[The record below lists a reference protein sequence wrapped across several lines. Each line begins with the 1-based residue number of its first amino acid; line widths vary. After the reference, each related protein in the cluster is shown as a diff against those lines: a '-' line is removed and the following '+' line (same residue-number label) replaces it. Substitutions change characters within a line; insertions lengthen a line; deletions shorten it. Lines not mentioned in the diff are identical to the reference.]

1 MKVLNRI
8 TADFDN
14 TINDNNEI
22 VKNIRIDNFNEF
34 KKTGIPTS
42 KEEFWKY
49 TDPSVVNKSEFSL
62 GIPSNIE
69 DKAFD
74 IIIVNGKL
82 IQKNG
87 KVQIADIQNGLEEH
101 ILKIS
106 DFNKTN
112 NPFINLNNAFLAE
125 GCVINFKANSKKEIK
140 VLNIVDNEN
149 SEQIIHPRIIVK
161 AGKNSNISILEEIRF
176 LGKQKNLVNSV
187 TNFYLEEGANV
198 EHIIIDDFSE
208 ETYQISNVL
217 VKQKKDSAFSSY
229 NYSNAKNLT
238 RKDFI
243 VELKDSGSHC
253 DLRGVYLADN
263 DNHID
268 HHTIIEH
275 EKEHCTSNELYKGIL
290 SGKSTGVFNGR
301 IHVHNDAQKTDAIQS
316 NQNILLSDNA
326 KIHTKPELE
335 IYADDVKCTHGAT
348 VGQLDEK
355 GIFYLRA
362 RGIKKKEA
370 QKMMMRAYVGE
381 VLSGIRNEETKNNLL
396 EKIMRNI
403 PEGEA

>member
-1 MKVLNRI
+1 MKVLDGML
-8 TADFDN
+8 ADFDS
-14 TINDNNEI
+14 TINKADEV
-22 VKNIRIDNFNEF
+22 VKNIRIENFSEF
-34 KKTGIPTS
+34 KENGIPTS

-49 TDPSVVNKSEFSL
+49 TDPSIVKDSEFSL
-62 GIPSNIE
+62 GASSEIN
-69 DKAFD
+69 DDGFD
-74 IIIVNGKL
+74 IVIVNGKL
-82 IQKNG
+82 VKKIEH
-87 KVQIADIQNGLEEH
+87 IQNTNVQDGLSIKLLENNYF
-101 ILKIS
+101 
-106 DFNKTN
+106 DKTK
-112 NPFINLNNAFLAE
+112 NPFINLNNAFLTD
-125 GCVINFKANSKKEIK
+125 GCVINFEKESEEEISI
-140 VLNIVDNEN
+140 LNIVNNVN
-149 SEQIIHPRIIVK
+149 SEQIIHPRIIIK
-161 AGKNSNISILEEIRF
+161 AGKNSNITILEEVRF
-176 LGKQKNLVNSV
+176 LGEMKNLVNSV

-198 EHIIIDDFSE
+198 EHVMIDDYSKN
-208 ETYQISNVL
+208 TYQISNIL
-217 VKQKKDSAFSSY
+217 VKQKKDSNFSSY
-229 NYSNAKNLT
+229 NYSNAKKLA

-243 VELKDSGSHC
+243 VELKGRGSHC

-301 IHVHNDAQKTDAIQS
+301 IHVHDDAQKTDAIQS

-326 KIHTKPELE
+326 IIHTKPELE

-362 RGIKKKEA
+362 RGIKRKEA

-381 VLSGIRNEETKNNLL
+381 VLSGIKNDKTRDALL
-396 EKIMRNI
+396 EKIIQNI
-403 PEGEA
+403 PDGD

>member
-1 MKVLNRI
+1 MKVLNKI
-8 TADFDN
+8 AADFDN
-14 TINDNNEI
+14 TINESDS
-22 VKNIRIDNFNEF
+22 KLRNIRIENFEEF

-49 TDPSVVNKSEFSL
+49 TDPSIVNDSEFSL
-62 GIPSNIE
+62 GIPNNFE
-69 DKAFD
+69 DKSFD
-74 IIIVNGKL
+74 IIIANGK
-82 IQKNG
+82 IIGNKNIDEVTNI
-87 KVQIADIQNGLEEH
+87 KIGLEE
-101 ILKIS
+101 KIIEVS
-106 DFNKTN
+106 DFNKTS
-112 NPFINLNNAFLAE
+112 NPFINLNNAFLEE
-125 GCVINFKANSKKEIK
+125 GCVINFGKHAEKEIK
-140 VLNIVDNEN
+140 VLNIVDNTN
-149 SEQIIHPRIIVK
+149 SQQIIHPRIMVK

-176 LGKQKNLVNSV
+176 LGGKKNLVNSV
-187 TNFYLEEGANV
+187 TSFSLEEGANV

-208 ETYQISNVL
+208 DTYQISNVL
-217 VKQKKDSAFSSY
+217 VKQKKDSTFSSY
-229 NYSNAKNLT
+229 NYSNAKNLA

-243 VELKDSGSHC
+243 VELKERGSHC
-253 DLRGVYLADN
+253 DLRGVYLADKK
-263 DNHID
+263 NHID

-326 KIHTKPELE
+326 IIHTKPELE

-362 RGIKKKEA
+362 RGIKRKEA

-381 VLSGIRNEETKNNLL
+381 VLIGIKNEETKNNLL
-396 EKIMRNI
+396 EKIIQNI
-403 PEGEA
+403 PDGEA

>member
-1 MKVLNRI
+1 MKALNKI

-14 TINDNNEI
+14 TINDNSEI
-22 VKNIRIDNFNEF
+22 VKNIRIENFNEF

-125 GCVINFKANSKKEIK
+125 GCVINFEPNSEKEIK
-140 VLNIVDNEN
+140 VLNIVDNEK

>member
-1 MKVLNRI
+1 MKALNKI

-14 TINDNNEI
+14 TINDNSEI
-22 VKNIRIDNFNEF
+22 VKNIRIENFNEF

>member
-8 TADFDN
+8 AADFDS
-14 TINDNNEI
+14 TIDNADEV
-22 VKNIRIDNFNEF
+22 VKGIRIENFNEF
-34 KKTGIPTS
+34 KESGIPTS

-49 TDPSVVNKSEFSL
+49 TDPSIVKDSEFSL
-62 GIPSNIE
+62 GASSEINDDE
-69 DKAFD
+69 FD

-82 IQKNG
+82 VKKIERIMNTD
-87 KVQIADIQNGLEEH
+87 VQNGFSANLLENNYF
-101 ILKIS
+101 
-106 DFNKTN
+106 DKTK
-112 NPFINLNNAFLAE
+112 NPFINLNNAFLTD
-125 GCVINFKANSKKEIK
+125 GCVINFNNESKEDIRI
-140 VLNIVDNEN
+140 LNVVNNTN
-149 SEQIIHPRIIVK
+149 SEQIIHPRIIIK
-161 AGKNSNISILEEIRF
+161 AGKNSNITIFEEVRF
-176 LGKQKNLVNSV
+176 LGEMKNLVNSV

-198 EHIIIDDFSE
+198 EHVMVDDFSE
-208 ETYQISNVL
+208 NTYQISNIL
-217 VKQKKDSAFSSY
+217 VEQKKDSTFSSY
-229 NYSNAKNLT
+229 NYSNAKNLV
-238 RKDFI
+238 RKDII
-243 VELKDSGSHC
+243 VELKDRGSHC

-301 IHVHNDAQKTDAIQS
+301 IHVHNEAQKTDAIQS

-326 KIHTKPELE
+326 IIHTKPELE

-362 RGIKKKEA
+362 RGIKRKEA

-381 VLSGIRNEETKNNLL
+381 VLSGIKNDRTRDNLL
-396 EKIMRNI
+396 EKIIQNI
-403 PEGEA
+403 PDGD

>member
-1 MKVLNRI
+1 MKVLDRMA
-8 TADFDN
+8 ADFDS
-14 TINDNNEI
+14 TINDAEEV
-22 VKNIRIDNFNEF
+22 VKKIRIENFSEF
-34 KKTGIPTS
+34 KESGIPTS

-49 TDPSVVNKSEFSL
+49 TNPSIINDSEFSL
-62 GIPSNIE
+62 GAPSEIND
-69 DKAFD
+69 DKFD

-82 IQKNG
+82 VKKIENIQNTD
-87 KVQIADIQNGLEEH
+87 VQNGLSTKVLENNYF
-101 ILKIS
+101 S
-106 DFNKTN
+106 KTK
-112 NPFINLNNAFLAE
+112 NPFINLNNAFLTD
-125 GCVINFKANSKKEIK
+125 GCVINFENGSEEDIRI
-140 VLNIVDNEN
+140 LNVVNN
-149 SEQIIHPRIIVK
+149 TNLEQIIHPRIIIK
-161 AGKNSNISILEEIRF
+161 AGKNSNVTILEEVRF
-176 LGKQKNLVNSV
+176 LGEIKNLVNSV

-198 EHIIIDDFSE
+198 EHVMMDDFSE
-208 ETYQISNVL
+208 NTYQISNVI
-217 VKQKKDSAFSSY
+217 VKQEKDSTFSSY
-229 NYSNAKNLT
+229 NYSNAKKLA

-243 VELKDSGSHC
+243 VELKGRGSHC

-301 IHVHNDAQKTDAIQS
+301 IHVHDEAQKTDAIQS

-326 KIHTKPELE
+326 IIHTKPELE

-362 RGIKKKEA
+362 RGIKRKEA

-381 VLSGIRNEETKNNLL
+381 VLSGIKNDNTRDNLL
-396 EKIMRNI
+396 EKIIRNI
-403 PEGEA
+403 PDGD

>member
-1 MKVLNRI
+1 MKVLDRMV
-8 TADFDN
+8 ADFDS
-14 TINDNNEI
+14 TINDADEV
-22 VKNIRIDNFNEF
+22 VKNIRIENFSQF
-34 KKTGIPTS
+34 KESGIPTS

-49 TDPSVVNKSEFSL
+49 TNPSIVKDSEFSL
-62 GIPSNIE
+62 GASSEIK
-69 DKAFD
+69 DDDFD

-82 IQKNG
+82 IKKIGN
-87 KVQIADIQNGLEEH
+87 VQNTDVQNGLSENVLENNY
-101 ILKIS
+101 
-106 DFNKTN
+106 FNKTK
-112 NPFINLNNAFLAE
+112 NPFINLNNAFLTD
-125 GCVINFKANSKKEIK
+125 GCVINFENGSEEEISI
-140 VLNIVDNEN
+140 LNVVNNAN
-149 SEQIIHPRIIVK
+149 SEQIIHPRIIIK
-161 AGKNSNISILEEIRF
+161 AGKNSNITILEEIRF
-176 LGKQKNLVNSV
+176 LGEMKNLVNSV
-187 TNFYLEEGANV
+187 TNFYLDEGANV
-198 EHIIIDDFSE
+198 EHVMIDDFSE
-208 ETYQISNVL
+208 NTYQISNVL
-217 VKQKKDSAFSSY
+217 VKQKKDSTFSSY
-229 NYSNAKNLT
+229 NYSNAKKLA

-243 VELKDSGSHC
+243 VELKGRGSHC

-301 IHVHNDAQKTDAIQS
+301 IHVHDEAQKTDAIQS

-326 KIHTKPELE
+326 IIHTKPELE

-362 RGIKKKEA
+362 RGIKRKEA

-381 VLSGIRNEETKNNLL
+381 VLSGIRNNKTRDALL
-396 EKIMRNI
+396 EQIIRNI
-403 PEGEA
+403 PDGD

>member
-1 MKVLNRI
+1 MKVLDKI
-8 TADFDN
+8 SADFDN
-14 TINDNNEI
+14 SISDETESI
-22 VKNIRIDNFNEF
+22 KNIRIDNFTEF
-34 KKTGIPTS
+34 KKMGIPTS

-49 TDPSVVNKSEFSL
+49 TDPSIINDSEFNL
-62 GIPSNIE
+62 GNSENME
-69 DKAFD
+69 DENYD

-82 IQKNG
+82 VKKLEGMQNTDIIDGLSEDILDSSPFLKTKNAF
-87 KVQIADIQNGLEEH
+87 V
-101 ILKIS
+101 
-106 DFNKTN
+106 
-112 NPFINLNNAFLAE
+112 NLNNAFLTN
-125 GCVINFKANSKKEIK
+125 GCVINFEKNCEKEISI
-140 VLNIVDNEN
+140 LNLVNN
-149 SEQIIHPRIIVK
+149 TKSEQIIHPRIIIK

-176 LGKQKNLVNSV
+176 SGKTKNLVNSV

-198 EHIIIDDFSE
+198 EHVIVDDYSE
-208 ETYQISNVL
+208 ETYQISNIL
-217 VKQKKDSAFSSY
+217 VKQKKDSIFSSY
-229 NYSNAKNLT
+229 NYSNAKKLV

-243 VELKDSGSHC
+243 VELKERGSHC

-275 EKEHCTSNELYKGIL
+275 EEEHCTSNELYKGIL

-301 IHVHNDAQKTDAIQS
+301 IHVHNAAQKTDAIQS

-326 KIHTKPELE
+326 IIHTKPELE

-362 RGIKKKEA
+362 RGIKRKEA

-381 VLSGIRNEETKNNLL
+381 VLTGIKNDTTKNNLI
-396 EKIMRNI
+396 EKIISNI
-403 PEGEA
+403 PDGEE

>member
-1 MKVLNRI
+1 MKVLDRMI
-8 TADFDN
+8 ADFDS
-14 TINDNNEI
+14 TIDNAAEV
-22 VKNIRIDNFNEF
+22 VKNIRIENFSEF
-34 KKTGIPTS
+34 KASGIPTS

-49 TDPSVVNKSEFSL
+49 TDPSIVKDSEFSL
-62 GIPSNIE
+62 GTPSEIN
-69 DKAFD
+69 DDDFD
-74 IIIVNGKL
+74 IILVNGKL
-82 IQKNG
+82 VKKIGNIQNT
-87 KVQIADIQNGLEEH
+87 DIQEGLSTKVLE
-101 ILKIS
+101 
-106 DFNKTN
+106 DNYFGKTK
-112 NPFINLNNAFLAE
+112 NPFINLNNAFLTN
-125 GCVINFKANSKKEIK
+125 GCFIGFKNESKEEIRI
-140 VLNIVDNEN
+140 LNIVNNTN

-161 AGKNSNISILEEIRF
+161 AGKNSNITIFEEIRF
-176 LGKQKNLVNSV
+176 LGKMKNLVNSV
-187 TNFYLEEGANV
+187 TDFSLEEGANV
-198 EHIIIDDFSE
+198 EHVMVDDFSE
-208 ETYQISNVL
+208 DTYHISNVL
-217 VKQKKDSAFSSY
+217 VKQKKDSTFSSY
-229 NYSNAKNLT
+229 NYSNAKKLA

-243 VELKDSGSHC
+243 VELKGRGSHC

-326 KIHTKPELE
+326 IIHTKPELE

-348 VGQLDEK
+348 VRQLDEK

-362 RGIKKKEA
+362 RGIKRTEA

-381 VLSGIRNEETKNNLL
+381 VLSGIKSDKTKDTLL
-396 EKIMRNI
+396 EKIIQNI
-403 PEGEA
+403 PDGD

>member
-49 TDPSVVNKSEFSL
+49 TDPSIVNKSEFSL
-62 GIPSNIE
+62 GIPNNIE
-69 DKAFD
+69 DNAFD

-82 IQKNG
+82 IQKSD
-87 KVQIADIQNGLEEH
+87 KVQIADVQIGLEEN
-101 ILKIS
+101 ILEIS

-125 GCVINFKANSKKEIK
+125 GCVINFEPNSEKEIK
-140 VLNIVDNEN
+140 VLNIVDNEK

-161 AGKNSNISILEEIRF
+161 AGKNSNISMLEEIRF
-176 LGKQKNLVNSV
+176 LGKKKNLVNSV

-217 VKQKKDSAFSSY
+217 VRQKKDSAFSSY

-243 VELKDSGSHC
+243 VELKDRGSHC
-253 DLRGVYLADN
+253 DLRGIYLADN

-301 IHVHNDAQKTDAIQS
+301 IHVHNEAQKTDAIQS

-326 KIHTKPELE
+326 IIHTKPELE

-355 GIFYLRA
+355 GIFYLRT

-381 VLSGIRNEETKNNLL
+381 VLSGIKNDETRNDLL
-396 EKIMRNI
+396 EKIIRNI
-403 PEGEA
+403 PDGE

>member
-8 TADFDN
+8 AADFDS
-14 TINDNNEI
+14 TIDNADEV
-22 VKNIRIDNFNEF
+22 VKDIRIENFNEF
-34 KKTGIPTS
+34 KESGIPTS

-49 TDPSVVNKSEFSL
+49 TDPSIVKDSEFSL
-62 GIPSNIE
+62 GASSEIND
-69 DKAFD
+69 DKFD

-82 IQKNG
+82 VKKIERIMNTD
-87 KVQIADIQNGLEEH
+87 VQNGFSANLLENNYF
-101 ILKIS
+101 
-106 DFNKTN
+106 DKTK
-112 NPFINLNNAFLAE
+112 NPFINLNNAFLTD
-125 GCVINFKANSKKEIK
+125 GCVINFNNESKEDIRI
-140 VLNIVDNEN
+140 LNVVNNTN
-149 SEQIIHPRIIVK
+149 SEQIIHPRIIIK
-161 AGKNSNISILEEIRF
+161 AGKNSNITIFEEVRF
-176 LGKQKNLVNSV
+176 LGEMKNLVNSV

-198 EHIIIDDFSE
+198 EHVMVDDFSE
-208 ETYQISNVL
+208 NTYQISNIL
-217 VKQKKDSAFSSY
+217 VEQKKDSTFSSY
-229 NYSNAKNLT
+229 NYSNAKNLA
-238 RKDFI
+238 RKDII
-243 VELKDSGSHC
+243 VELKDRGSHC

-301 IHVHNDAQKTDAIQS
+301 IHVHNEAQKTDAIQS

-326 KIHTKPELE
+326 IIHTKPELE

-362 RGIKKKEA
+362 RGIKRKEA

-381 VLSGIRNEETKNNLL
+381 VLSGIKNERTRDNLL
-396 EKIMRNI
+396 EKIIQNI
-403 PEGEA
+403 PDGD

>member
-49 TDPSVVNKSEFSL
+49 TNPSVINESEFSL
-62 GIPSNIE
+62 GIPNNIE
-69 DKAFD
+69 DNAFD

-82 IQKNG
+82 IQKSD
-87 KVQIADIQNGLEEH
+87 KVQIADVQIGLEEN
-101 ILKIS
+101 ILEIS

-112 NPFINLNNAFLAE
+112 NPFINLNNAFLE
-125 GCVINFKANSKKEIK
+125 GCVINFEENSEKEVK
-140 VLNIVDNEN
+140 VLNIVDNEK

-161 AGKNSNISILEEIRF
+161 AGKNSNISMLEEIRF
-176 LGKQKNLVNSV
+176 LGKKKNIVNSV

-217 VKQKKDSAFSSY
+217 VRQKKDSAFSSY

-243 VELKDSGSHC
+243 VELKDRGSHC
-253 DLRGVYLADN
+253 DLRGIYLADN

-301 IHVHNDAQKTDAIQS
+301 IHVHNEGQKTDAIQS

-326 KIHTKPELE
+326 IIHTKPELE

-355 GIFYLRA
+355 GIFYLRT

-381 VLSGIRNEETKNNLL
+381 VLSGIKNDETRNDLL
-396 EKIMRNI
+396 EKIIRNI
-403 PEGEA
+403 PDGE

>member
-1 MKVLNRI
+1 MKVLDRMV
-8 TADFDN
+8 ADFDS
-14 TINDNNEI
+14 TINDADEV
-22 VKNIRIDNFNEF
+22 VKNIRIENFNQF
-34 KKTGIPTS
+34 KESGIPTS

-49 TDPSVVNKSEFSL
+49 TNPSIVKDSEFSL
-62 GIPSNIE
+62 GASSEIK
-69 DKAFD
+69 DDDFD

-82 IQKNG
+82 IKKIGN
-87 KVQIADIQNGLEEH
+87 VQNTDVQNGLSENVLENNY
-101 ILKIS
+101 
-106 DFNKTN
+106 FNKTK
-112 NPFINLNNAFLAE
+112 NPFINLNNAFLTD
-125 GCVINFKANSKKEIK
+125 GCVINFENGSEEEISI
-140 VLNIVDNEN
+140 LNVVNNAN
-149 SEQIIHPRIIVK
+149 SEQIIHPRIIIK
-161 AGKNSNISILEEIRF
+161 AGKNSNITILEEIRF
-176 LGKQKNLVNSV
+176 LGEMKNLVNSV
-187 TNFYLEEGANV
+187 TNFYLDEGANV
-198 EHIIIDDFSE
+198 EHVMIDDFSE
-208 ETYQISNVL
+208 NTYQISNVL
-217 VKQKKDSAFSSY
+217 VKQKKDSTFSSY
-229 NYSNAKNLT
+229 NYSNAKKLA

-243 VELKDSGSHC
+243 VELKGRGSHC

-301 IHVHNDAQKTDAIQS
+301 IHVHDEAQKTDAIQS

-326 KIHTKPELE
+326 IIHTKPELE

-362 RGIKKKEA
+362 RGIKRKEA

-381 VLSGIRNEETKNNLL
+381 VLSGIRNNKTRDALL
-396 EKIMRNI
+396 EQIIRNI
-403 PEGEA
+403 PDGD

>member
-1 MKVLNRI
+1 MKVLDKI
-8 TADFDN
+8 SADFDN
-14 TINDNNEI
+14 SISKETESI
-22 VKNIRIDNFNEF
+22 KNIRIDNFTEF
-34 KKTGIPTS
+34 KKMGIPTS

-49 TDPSVVNKSEFSL
+49 TDPSIINDSEFIL
-62 GIPSNIE
+62 GDSEDIE
-69 DKAFD
+69 DEDYD

-82 IQKNG
+82 VKKIEGMQNTDVRDSLSEEILDSSHFLKTKNAF
-87 KVQIADIQNGLEEH
+87 V
-101 ILKIS
+101 
-106 DFNKTN
+106 
-112 NPFINLNNAFLAE
+112 NLNNAFLTD
-125 GCVINFKANSKKEIK
+125 GCVINFEKDCKKEINI
-140 VLNIVDNEN
+140 LNLVNN
-149 SEQIIHPRIIVK
+149 TKSEQIIHPRIIIK

-176 LGKQKNLVNSV
+176 SGKIKNLVNSV

-198 EHIIIDDFSE
+198 EHVIIDDFSE

-217 VKQKKDSAFSSY
+217 VKQKKDSIFSSY
-229 NYSNAKNLT
+229 NYSNAKKLV

-243 VELKDSGSHC
+243 VELKERGSHC
-253 DLRGVYLADN
+253 DLRGVYLADK

-275 EKEHCTSNELYKGIL
+275 EEEHCTSNELYKGIL

-301 IHVHNDAQKTDAIQS
+301 IHVHNAAQKTDAIQS

-326 KIHTKPELE
+326 IIHTKPELE

-362 RGIKKKEA
+362 RGIKRKDA

-381 VLSGIRNEETKNNLL
+381 VLTGIKNDTTKNTLL
-396 EKIMRNI
+396 EKIIANI
-403 PEGEA
+403 PDGD

>member
-1 MKVLNRI
+1 MKVLDKI
-8 TADFDN
+8 SADFDN
-14 TINDNNEI
+14 SISKETESI
-22 VKNIRIDNFNEF
+22 KNIRIDNFTEF
-34 KKTGIPTS
+34 KKMGIPTS

-49 TDPSVVNKSEFSL
+49 TDPSIINDSEFIL
-62 GIPSNIE
+62 GDSEDIE
-69 DKAFD
+69 DEDYD

-82 IQKNG
+82 VKKIEGMQNTDVRGSLSEEILDSSHFLKTKNAF
-87 KVQIADIQNGLEEH
+87 V
-101 ILKIS
+101 
-106 DFNKTN
+106 
-112 NPFINLNNAFLAE
+112 NLNNAFLTD
-125 GCVINFKANSKKEIK
+125 GCVINFEKDCKKEINI
-140 VLNIVDNEN
+140 LNLVNN
-149 SEQIIHPRIIVK
+149 TKSEQIIHPRIIIK

-176 LGKQKNLVNSV
+176 SGKIKNLVNSV

-198 EHIIIDDFSE
+198 EHVIIDDFSE

-217 VKQKKDSAFSSY
+217 VKQKKDSIFSSY
-229 NYSNAKNLT
+229 NYSNAKKLV

-243 VELKDSGSHC
+243 VELKERGSHC
-253 DLRGVYLADN
+253 DLRGVYLADK

-275 EKEHCTSNELYKGIL
+275 EEEHCTSNELYKGIL

-301 IHVHNDAQKTDAIQS
+301 IHVHNAAQKTDAIQS

-326 KIHTKPELE
+326 IIHTKPELE

-362 RGIKKKEA
+362 RGIKRKDA

-381 VLSGIRNEETKNNLL
+381 VLTGIKNDTTKNTLL
-396 EKIMRNI
+396 EKIIANI
-403 PEGEA
+403 PDGD